1 MPRPSQ
7 QNQKRRELIPV
18 VARAFA
24 ELGYRR
30 ATTAQLAARC
40 GVQETILY
48 RLWPDKKAMFI
59 AAIEHVY
66 ALSEAT
72 WKSVGKGGP
81 SAARG
86 RGGQATAAERM
97 LDHEADHLG
106 EFGNARII
114 FAGLGET
121 DDPDI
126 RRAMRRL
133 YQQYQGFIAEQLRA
147 NTATACNARDAALR
161 AWALIGLGTVASIAR
176 ELDLLDAP
184 ERKALMLQAG
194 GRLLRK
200 TT

>member
-72 WKSVGKGGP
+72 WKSVGQGGP
-81 SAARG
+81 SAA
-86 RGGQATAAERM
+86 ERM
-97 LDHEADHLG
+97 LEHEADHLG

-133 YQQYQGFIAEQLRA
+133 YRQYQGFIAEQLRTNA
-147 NTATACNARDAALR
+147 ATSCSARDAALR

-176 ELDLLDAP
+176 ELDLLNAP
-184 ERKALMLQAG
+184 ERKTLMLQAG